1 MFAVTQAPP
10 PVHAGWP
17 AHRAGAV
24 LSINLAAVAHNYRQ
38 VVAQAPHAVCAAV
51 VKADAYGLGA
61 AQVAPV
67 LEKAGATQ
75 FFVAH
80 VDEGLALRPH
90 VGRRAGITVLHG
102 PRPDA
107 VEACLAH
114 GLRPVL
120 NSLEQIGWV
129 RAVAHARHLRVG
141 VVLQLDTGMS
151 RFGLSVQDVRQIA
164 ANPALLD
171 GLEVELVMSHL
182 ACADERAN
190 PANAEQAA
198 RLVEYAAMLPVSA
211 PLSLAASSGVFL
223 GPEYHFNLVRPGA
236 ALYGV
241 APQPGEPNPLRPVVG
256 LKAHVLQTRTLARG
270 ERVGYGLTWRAEG
283 PSRVATIAVGYADGF
298 VRARAKGFAWC
309 GGHRLPILGRISMD
323 SMTVDISALPEGL
336 LEADGMVELLNDTYG
351 VDDVARAE
359 GTIGYEVL
367 TSLGHRYHRNYE
379 HAA

>member
-1 MFAVTQAPP
+1 MDVVTQAPTP
-10 PVHAGWP
+10 THAGWP
-17 AHRAGAV
+17 AQRAGAV
-24 LSINLAAVAHNYRQ
+24 LSINLDAVAHNYRLL
-38 VVAQAPHAVCAAV
+38 QARVPNAVCAAV

-61 AQVAPV
+61 AQVAPA
-67 LEKAGATQ
+67 LAQAGATQ

-90 VGRRAGITVLHG
+90 VGAQAGITVLHG

-120 NSLEQIGWV
+120 NSVEQIGWV
-129 RAVAHARHLRVG
+129 RAVAQAQQRRVG

-151 RFGLSVQDVRQIA
+151 RFGLSAQDVADIA
-164 ANPALLD
+164 ANPAVLD
-171 GLEVELVMSHL
+171 GLDVQLVMSHL

-198 RLVEYAAMLPVSA
+198 RLVAYAARLPVSA

-223 GPEYHFNLVRPGA
+223 GPDYHFGLVRPGA

-256 LKAHVLQTRTLARG
+256 LKAHVLQTRALSKG
-270 ERVGYGLTWRAEG
+270 DRVGYGLTWRAEG
-283 PSRVATIAVGYADGF
+283 PCRVATIAVGYADGF
-298 VRARAKGFAWC
+298 VRARANGLVWF
-309 GGHRLPILGRISMD
+309 GGRPLPILGRISMD
-323 SMTVDISALPEGL
+323 SMTVDISAIPPGQ
-336 LEADGMVELLNDTYG
+336 LEADGMVELLSDTYG

-367 TSLGHRYHRNYE
+367 TSLGHRYHRNYIRT
-379 HAA
+379 A

>member
-1 MFAVTQAPP
+1 MT
-10 PVHAGWP
+10 VH
-17 AHRAGAV
+17 
-24 LSINLAAVAHNYRQ
+24 LDAVAHNYRL
-38 VVAQAPHAVCAAV
+38 VKALAPGAVCAAV
-51 VKADAYGLGA
+51 VKADAYGLGV

-67 LEKAGATQ
+67 LAQAGATQ

-90 VGRRAGITVLHG
+90 VGAQAGITVLHG

-129 RAVAHARHLRVG
+129 RAVACKQQRAVA

-151 RFGLSVQDVRQIA
+151 RFGLSAQDVEQIA

-171 GLEVELVMSHL
+171 GLDVELVMSHL
-182 ACADERAN
+182 ACADEPGN

-198 RLVEYAAMLPVSA
+198 RLKDYAARLPVQA

-223 GPEYHFNLVRPGA
+223 GPEYHFSLVRPGA

-241 APQPGEPNPLRPVVG
+241 APNTQGPNPLRAVVG
-256 LKAHVLQTRTLARG
+256 LKAHVLQTRTLKKG
-270 ERVGYGLTWRAEG
+270 DRVGYGLTWQAEG
-283 PSRVATIAVGYADGF
+283 PCRVATIAAGYADGF
-298 VRARAKGFAWC
+298 IRARANGFAWFR
-309 GGHRLPILGRISMD
+309 GQRLPILGRISMD
-323 SMTVDISALPEGL
+323 SMTVDISAIPQGQ

-367 TSLGHRYHRNYE
+367 TSLGHRYHRNYV

>member
-1 MFAVTQAPP
+1 MTNAST

-17 AHRAGAV
+17 ALRAGAV
-24 LSINLAAVAHNYRQ
+24 LTVNLDAVAHNYRLLKAR
-38 VVAQAPHAVCAAV
+38 VPHAVCAAV

-67 LEKAGATQ
+67 LEQEGATQ

-80 VDEGLALRPH
+80 VDEGLALRHH
-90 VGRRAGITVLHG
+90 VGAHVGITVLHG

-129 RAVAHARHLRVG
+129 RAVARQQQRALG

-151 RFGLSVQDVRQIA
+151 RFGLSVQDVRHIA
-164 ANPALLD
+164 DYPELLD
-171 GLEVELVMSHL
+171 GLSVELVMSHL

-190 PANAEQAA
+190 PANAEQAT
-198 RLVEYAAMLPVSA
+198 RLREYAALLPVRA

-223 GPEYHFNLVRPGA
+223 GPDYHFNLVRPGA

-241 APQPGEPNPLRPVVG
+241 APHPHEPNPLRAVVG
-256 LKAHVLQTRTLARG
+256 LKAHVLQTRTLSKG
-270 ERVGYGLTWRAEG
+270 DRVGYGLTWRAEG
-283 PSRVATIAVGYADGF
+283 PCRVATIAVGYADGF
-298 VRARAKGFAWC
+298 VRARAKGCAWF
-309 GGHRLPILGRISMD
+309 GGQRLPILGRISMD
-323 SMTVDISALPEGL
+323 SMTVDISAIPQGQ
-336 LEADGMVELLNDTYG
+336 LEADGMVELLNETYG
-351 VDDVARAE
+351 VDHVAAAE

-367 TSLGHRYHRNYE
+367 TSLGHRYHRNYVR
-379 HAA
+379 AA

>member
-1 MFAVTQAPP
+1 MTQAPTS
-10 PVHAGWP
+10 VHAGWP

-24 LSINLAAVAHNYRQ
+24 LSINLDAVVHNYRQ
-38 VVAQAPHAVCAAV
+38 VQARVPHAVCAAV
-51 VKADAYGLGA
+51 VKADAYGLGV
-61 AQVAPV
+61 AQVAPA
-67 LEKAGATQ
+67 LARAGATQ

-90 VGRRAGITVLHG
+90 VGAQAGITVLHG

-129 RAVAHARHLRVG
+129 RAVARQRQQAIG

-151 RFGLSVQDVRQIA
+151 RFGLSAQDVAQIA
-164 ANPALLD
+164 ASPELLA
-171 GLEVELVMSHL
+171 GLDVQLVMSHL
-182 ACADERAN
+182 ACADDRAD

-198 RLVEYAAMLPVSA
+198 RLVAYAAQLPVSA

-223 GPEYHFNLVRPGA
+223 GADYHFDLVRPGA
-236 ALYGV
+236 ALYGL
-241 APQPGEPNPLRPVVG
+241 APHPDAPNPLRPVVG
-256 LKAHVLQTRTLARG
+256 LKAHVLQTRSLNKG
-270 ERVGYGLTWRAEG
+270 DRVGYGLTWRAEG
-283 PSRVATIAVGYADGF
+283 PCRVATIAVGYADGF
-298 VRARAKGFAWC
+298 IRARSNGLVWF
-309 GGHRLPILGRISMD
+309 GGQALPILGRISMD
-323 SMTVDISALPEGL
+323 SMTVDISAIPPGQ
-336 LEADGMVELLNDTYG
+336 LEADGMVELLNETYG

-367 TSLGHRYHRNYE
+367 TSLGHRYHRNYV
-379 HAA
+379 HTA

>member
-1 MFAVTQAPP
+1 MCAVTNASS

-17 AHRAGAV
+17 AQRAGAV
-24 LSINLAAVAHNYRQ
+24 LTINLEAVAHNYRLLKAH
-38 VVAQAPHAVCAAV
+38 VPNAVCAAV

-67 LEKAGATQ
+67 LEQAGASQ

-80 VDEGLALRPH
+80 VDEGLALRHH
-90 VGRRAGITVLHG
+90 VRAQAGITVLHG

-120 NSLEQIGWV
+120 NSLDQLGWV
-129 RAVAHARHLRVG
+129 RAVARKNQRALG

-151 RFGLSVQDVRQIA
+151 RFGLSVQDVRHIA
-164 ANPALLD
+164 ANPDLLD
-171 GLEVELVMSHL
+171 GLSVELVMSHL
-182 ACADERAN
+182 ACADDPGN

-198 RLVEYAAMLPVSA
+198 RLVEYAALLPVQA

-223 GPEYHFNLVRPGA
+223 GPDYHFNLVRPGA

-241 APQPGEPNPLRPVVG
+241 APDPQATNPLRAVVG
-256 LKAHVLQTRTLARG
+256 LKAHVLQTRALSKG
-270 ERVGYGLTWRAEG
+270 DRVGYGLTWQASG
-283 PSRVATIAVGYADGF
+283 PCRVATIAAGYADGF
-298 VRARAKGFAWC
+298 IRARARGFAWFR
-309 GGHRLPILGRISMD
+309 GQRLPILGRISMD
-323 SMTVDISALPEGL
+323 SMTVDVSSIPEGQ
-336 LEADGMVELLNDTYG
+336 LETDGMVELLNDAYG
-351 VDDVARAE
+351 VDDVAAAE

-367 TSLGHRYHRNYE
+367 TSLGHRYHRNYV